1 MGWSRF
7 FRRARWDEER
17 ARELESHLAH
27 ECDLHVARGV
37 PPDDARRAAHRKL
50 GNATRIREDIY
61 TMNTVPLVEPL
72 WQDVRYGVRMLRK
85 RPGFTAVA
93 VLSLAIGIGANTAIF
108 SLVNAF
114 ILQETAFQ
122 RPEELVSIYAASADT
137 RYSTMSYPDFEEI
150 RDGTTDVFSG
160 IGVSIFALA
169 RVEFADGVTTVVGE
183 AVTGDY
189 FSLLGIEA
197 HLGRVIGTSDDL
209 TPGAHPVV
217 MLGYGYWRRAFG
229 SDTDIVGHD
238 LRLGGRTYT
247 VVGVAPEAYHGSFRG
262 VQADLFVP
270 MTMYDELM
278 GVPMR
283 AERDNHSLVG
293 VARLA
298 PGATLVQAETAVAA
312 VAASLDAARLD
323 GWRVGDSFSLIPTA
337 DVLIFPSMDQ
347 YIRAIAWLL
356 MVVVGLVL
364 LLACTN
370 LASFL
375 LARARDRRREIAVR
389 LALGATRGALVRQFL
404 TETTLLSALGGLA
417 GLGLAT
423 WLLRA
428 LELADFPLP
437 FALQLTLDLSPDSR
451 VLGFTLGVSVVA
463 GALLGL
469 LPALQGTRP
478 DVASTLKQETAG
490 GGQPG
495 QLRWRNALIV
505 TQLTVSLVLLVGA
518 GLFLRSFQQLNAID
532 PGFGRADAG
541 MMSVM
546 VPNTRFSVEE
556 GQRYV
561 GRLLDRMQTLPGM
574 EAVGVISNMPLDI
587 MSNGLAFNVDGHTP
601 PPDREGYRAERASVD
616 STLFEAATMPIVRG
630 RNFRETD
637 GPDAPPVA
645 IISEAMA
652 QRFWPD
658 GDAVGR
664 VIHQPGV
671 DAADLRVIGI
681 AADIKVDSLSE
692 SPAWQVY
699 LPYTQTQNFL
709 IHFVA
714 RTSLDA
720 DQAALAMATAGRALD
735 AEIMVWGTSTME
747 RHLAVIRLPAQLGA
761 FVLSVFAVLALA
773 LAVIGLYGVVSYAVA
788 SRTREVGIRMAL
800 GARASDITRQL
811 AGDGVRLVLI
821 ASVAGLV
828 LALVVSRLL
837 GNLLVG
843 NATTDLAAFIG
854 APLVLC
860 ATALLASYLP
870 ARRASRTD
878 PVAALRAD

>member
-7 FRRARWDEER
+7 FRRAEWDKER
-17 ARELESHLAH
+17 AKELESHLAH
-27 ECDLHVARGV
+27 ERDHYLACGLL
-37 PPDDARRAAHRKL
+37 PDDARRAAHRKL
-50 GNATRIREDIY
+50 GNTTRIREDIY
-61 TMNTVPLVEPL
+61 TMNTIPLVETFWHDL
-72 WQDVRYGVRMLRK
+72 RYGVRMLRK
-85 RPGFTAVA
+85 RQGFTVVA
-93 VLSLAIGIGANTAIF
+93 VLSLAIGIGANTVIF

-114 ILQETAFQ
+114 ILQETAFD
-122 RPEELVSIYAASADT
+122 RPEELVSIYSATADT
-137 RYSTMSYPDFEEI
+137 RYSTLSYPDFEEL
-150 RDGTTDVFSG
+150 RDGTGDVFSG

-169 RVEFADGVTTVVGE
+169 RVEFGDGVASVVGE

-189 FSLLGIEA
+189 FPLLGIEA
-197 HLGRVIGTSDDL
+197 SLGRVIGPSDDL
-209 TPGAHPVV
+209 APGAHPVV
-217 MLGYGYWRRAFG
+217 MLGHGYWLRAFG
-229 SDTDIVGHD
+229 ADKDIAGRE

-247 VVGVAPEAYHGSFRG
+247 VIGVAPDTYQGSFRG

-283 AERDNHSLVG
+283 DQRGSHNLVG

-298 PGATLVQAETAVAA
+298 PGATLVQAETAVAG

-323 GWRVGDSFSLIPTA
+323 GWGVGDSFSLIPTG
-337 DVLIFPSMDQ
+337 DVLIFPSMDP

-428 LELADFPLP
+428 LEVADFPLP

-451 VLGFTLGVSVVA
+451 VLAFTLGVSVLA

-469 LPALQGTRP
+469 LPALQSTRP

-532 PGFGRADAG
+532 PGFGRVDAG
-541 MMSVM
+541 MMTVM
-546 VPNTRFSVEE
+546 VPNTRFTTDE

-561 GRLLDRMQTLPGM
+561 GRLLDRMQNLPGM

-587 MSNGLAFNVDGHTP
+587 MSNGLAFNVDGHAP
-601 PPDREGYRAERASVD
+601 PRDKESYRAERASVD
-616 STLFEAATMPIVRG
+616 PTLFEAATIPIVRG

-637 GPDAPPVA
+637 DGNSSAVG
-645 IISEAMA
+645 IVSEAMA

-664 VIHQPGV
+664 VIRQP
-671 DAADLRVIGI
+671 DEADLRVVGI

-692 SPAWQVY
+692 SPAWHVY
-699 LPYTQTQNFL
+699 LPYTQTQNFMM
-709 IHFVA
+709 HFVA

-735 AEIMVWGTSTME
+735 PEMMVWGTSTMN

-773 LAVIGLYGVVSYAVA
+773 LAVIGLYGVVSYSVA

-800 GARASDITRQL
+800 GANASAITRQL

-821 ASVAGLV
+821 ASVVG
-828 LALVVSRLL
+828 LALALLVSRLL

-843 NATTDLAAFIG
+843 SQTTDLAAFLG

-870 ARRASRTD
+870 ARRASRAD
-878 PVAALRAD
+878 PVAGRRAA